1 MNTKI
6 LLTLG
11 TLLTLAV
18 TVIPAYVGVD
28 ASTGME
34 GDPPGQ
40 GQDNPQPDRVGN
52 ADDEDGDGDDS
63 NDIKDR
69 DGPDDEGEEN
79 CWGKVTSD
87 GARTLEPG
95 EFGQHAANPTGDD
108 DNDTPREG
116 VGNQDEDHPSDHAD
130 IVGGAFSDE
139 GCIDDD

>member
-28 ASTGME
+28 ASTGMG

-52 ADDEDGDGDDS
+52 ADDEDGDG
-63 NDIKDR
+63 
-69 DGPDDEGEEN
+69 
-79 CWGKVTSD
+79 D

-130 IVGGAFSDE
+130 SVGGAFSDE

>member
-28 ASTGME
+28 ASTGMG

-63 NDIKDR
+63 NDVKDMAR
-69 DGPDDEGEEN
+69 
-79 CWGKVTSD
+79 VTATNLNRSAQAVSNRKKD
-87 GARTLEPG
+87 
-95 EFGQHAANPTGDD
+95 
-108 DNDTPREG
+108 
-116 VGNQDEDHPSDHAD
+116 
-130 IVGGAFSDE
+130 
-139 GCIDDD
+139 